1 MTDKIILKNM
11 MFYAFHGVHEYEREQ
26 GQRFY
31 VDLEIETDMIAAG
44 ESDDLSHTV
53 DYTAVYSQV
62 KEIVENHRYQ
72 LLEALSTSVADSVL
86 AMNGVSGVRV
96 GIRKPAVPI
105 PGPIDYVQIDITR
118 RR

>member
-1 MTDKIILKNM
+1 MKDKIVLKNM
-11 MFYAFHGVHEYEREQ
+11 IFYAFHGVYEYEREQ

-31 VDLEIETDMIAAG
+31 VDLEIETDVSYAG
-44 ESDDLSHTV
+44 VSDDLKSTV
-53 DYTAVYSQV
+53 DYTAVYRQV

-72 LLEALSTSVADSVL
+72 LLEALSSSIADAVL
-86 AMNGVSGVRV
+86 AMNRVSGVRV

-105 PGPIDYVQIDITR
+105 PGPIDYVEIDITR